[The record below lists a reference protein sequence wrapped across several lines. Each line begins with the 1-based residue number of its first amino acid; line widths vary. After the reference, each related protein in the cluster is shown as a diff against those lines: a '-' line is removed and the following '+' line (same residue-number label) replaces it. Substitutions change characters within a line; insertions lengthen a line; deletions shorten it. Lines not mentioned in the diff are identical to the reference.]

1 MEIRR
6 QIHVESNIYNNT
18 QFCKAK
24 GDRMIKIKASF
35 EKQQELDTVIKL
47 LKPVLV
53 LYKVSK
59 SDKGRFK
66 KAYIELK

>member
-1 MEIRR
+1 
-6 QIHVESNIYNNT
+6 
-18 QFCKAK
+18 
-24 GDRMIKIKASF
+24 MIKIKASF